1 MALEPVEPPVAE
13 LVAQVVQVAAPVEVL
28 YVFAEHAVKAPPFGP
43 VYPAIATHAVT
54 AVEPVAP
61 PVVE

>member
-1 MALEPVEPPVAE
+1 MLETEPVEPPVAE

-43 VYPAIATHAVT
+43 V
-54 AVEPVAP
+54 
-61 PVVE
+61 